1 MIKKKIML
9 LVVAGAIVIA
19 GAAYGV
25 GGFIGLNKNNDKL
38 SKMLN
43 EAQAKI
49 VTTEEAIK
57 SLEEENLNIK
67 NENELLLVE
76 LSDLQEQYDELNE
89 KYQKEI
95 SPVSFKDWNL
105 HSLSN
110 GTVRKL
116 EKGLKGTGLEGL
128 GSWYLKAEQT
138 YGVNAIFLMALTA
151 QESDWGTSHRARTQ
165 NNLSGY
171 AVYSSSAEGVTF
183 SSKGESI
190 METAKLIAENY
201 INPDG
206 AYYNGV
212 SVASVNIRY
221 CPDDGGHWSSN
232 IIEIAYDLVSKI
244 NSQ

>member
-1 MIKKKIML
+1 M
-9 LVVAGAIVIA
+9 
-19 GAAYGV
+19 
-25 GGFIGLNKNNDKL
+25 
-38 SKMLN
+38 
-43 EAQAKI
+43 
-49 VTTEEAIK
+49 
-57 SLEEENLNIK
+57 
-67 NENELLLVE
+67 
-76 LSDLQEQYDELNE
+76 
-89 KYQKEI
+89 
-95 SPVSFKDWNL
+95 
-105 HSLSN
+105 
-110 GTVRKL
+110 
-116 EKGLKGTGLEGL
+116 KGTGLEGL

-171 AVYSSSAEGVTF
+171 AVYSSGAEGVTF